1 MLQKDTLCHDTSK
14 CLKRLCVY
22 SPEVTGSCLLT
33 SVASTM
39 EPRKVRKLKILTGFR
54 PVSDPLPRCLRNL
67 ARPCKKKGPKRNTK
81 GERKNEKKGY
91 KNLNAAFDVKVNGHR
106 QSKENKDI
114 KRMTQLNWHKVS
126 EAEDPGARV
135 PKLLKQGGTS
145 SGTANKE
152 WNQKAFNPWSLL
164 QKDTL
169 CHDTSKCLKRLC
181 VYSPEVTGSCLLTS
195 VASTMEP
202 RKVRKLKIL
211 TGFRPVSDQ
220 FQTLCP
226 DASETLRTQQKERAK
241 RETQRE
247 KERREKR
254 IQKNKFS

>member
-1 MLQKDTLCHDTSK
+1 MCFSLCSFLLQRCAMVLRQLGEGCETGLKQVWNQSKTFSLRTFLGSMVLATLVNSH
-14 CLKRLCVY
+14 
-22 SPEVTGSCLLT
+22 CLLFLKMCLLLC
-33 SVASTM
+33 SVLG
-39 EPRKVRKLKILTGFR
+39 PRRR
-54 PVSDPLPRCLRNL
+54 
-67 ARPCKKKGPKRNTK
+67 GPKISHI
-81 GERKNEKKGY
+81 
-91 KNLNAAFDVKVNGHR
+91 L
-106 QSKENKDI
+106 SKF
-114 KRMTQLNWHKVS
+114 NW
-126 EAEDPGARV
+126 G
-135 PKLLKQGGTS
+135 
-145 SGTANKE
+145 
-152 WNQKAFNPWSLL
+152 
-164 QKDTL
+164 TL

-226 DASETLRTQQKERAK
+226 DASETLRPMQKERAK

-254 IQKNKFS
+254 IQKNRLSSMSKVNGYRKSKENKDIRKITQLNLLKVSEAEDPGAPGSQNF